1 MGRWRRV
8 MWCSV
13 CMPRECVL
21 IISSRA
27 WWWCGAGRAGGLS
40 FSRSLRRRAARQ
52 GVGVSPG
59 SGARGAQEGRRR
71 VGGRITRKWCAG
83 SEVAAGRPL
92 GGRRSLLLRWPGLLC
107 GDARA
112 PTSFVR
118 SLLPPASCLLP
129 RRRGWLA
136 VSVEREHQSLSLFD
150 LPSPARLACW
160 RAVTR
165 KCARRSEMKGGRLID
180 RCIEA
185 SQ

>member
-27 WWWCGAGRAGGLS
+27 WWWCGAGRAGGRAVS
-40 FSRSLRRRAARQ
+40 FSRSL
-52 GVGVSPG
+52 GD
-59 SGARGAQEGRRR
+59 GRR
-71 VGGRITRKWCAG
+71 GRSWCVTRKWCARSSG
-83 SEVAAGRPL
+83 RSTEGRRKDHPEVVRWLEVAAGRPL
-92 GGRRSLLLRWPGLLC
+92 GGRRSLLLRRPGLALC

-112 PTSFVR
+112 PKSIVR
-118 SLLPPASCLLP
+118 SRLPPASCLLP

-136 VSVEREHQSLSLFD
+136 VSVETREHQSLSLVD

-160 RAVTR
+160 LAVTR
-165 KCARRSEMKGGRLID
+165 KCARRSEMKGVG
-180 RCIEA
+180 
-185 SQ
+185 

>member
-92 GGRRSLLLRWPGLLC
+92 GGRRSLLLRRPGLALC
-107 GDARA
+107 GDVRA
-112 PTSFVR
+112 QVSLSFDPFC
-118 SLLPPASCLLP
+118 LLPPASCP
-129 RRRGWLA
+129 DDEAGWRSLW
-136 VSVEREHQSLSLFD
+136 RESTLKVFPVRSPFSCPPCVAGGLS
-150 LPSPARLACW
+150 PGSAPAG
-160 RAVTR
+160 V
-165 KCARRSEMKGGRLID
+165 K
-180 RCIEA
+180 
-185 SQ
+185 

>member
-92 GGRRSLLLRWPGLLC
+92 GGRRSLLLRRPGLALC

-112 PTSFVR
+112 PKSIVR

-129 RRRGWLA
+129 
-136 VSVEREHQSLSLFD
+136 
-150 LPSPARLACW
+150 PAPTTRLAGGLCGE
-160 RAVTR
+160 RAPKSFLV
-165 KCARRSEMKGGRLID
+165 RSPFSCPPRVLAGCHPEVRPP
-180 RCIEA
+180 E
-185 SQ
+185 

>member
-1 MGRWRRV
+1 MVVWRG
-8 MWCSV
+8 S
-13 CMPRECVL
+13 
-21 IISSRA
+21 
-27 WWWCGAGRAGGLS
+27 GGRALVLS
-40 FSRSLRRRAARQ
+40 FSQETGGEA
-52 GVGVSPG
+52 G
-59 SGARGAQEGRRR
+59 SWC
-71 VGGRITRKWCAG
+71 VTRKWCAR
-83 SEVAAGRPL
+83 SSGRSTE
-92 GGRRSLLLRWPGLLC
+92 GRRKDHPEVVRWLGSRRRPPSWRSAVSVLLLRRPGLALC

-112 PTSFVR
+112 PKSFVR

-136 VSVEREHQSLSLFD
+136 VSVETRKHQSLALFD

-165 KCARRSEMKGGRLID
+165 KCARRSEMKGGSVD